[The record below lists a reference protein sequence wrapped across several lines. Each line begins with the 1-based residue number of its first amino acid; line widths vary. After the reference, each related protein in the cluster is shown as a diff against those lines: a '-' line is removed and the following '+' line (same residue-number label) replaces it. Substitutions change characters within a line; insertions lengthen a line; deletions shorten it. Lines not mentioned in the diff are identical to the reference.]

1 MIGTF
6 SPVCAL
12 SNAKVAV
19 KPIPARTSK
28 MIMFRPDENSDP
40 CLLFAY
46 EFFFVLMLI
55 FGYFFLRL
63 LLFYLLYFRNK

>member
-12 SNAKVAV
+12 SNAKKAV

-40 CLLFAY
+40 RLLFAY
-46 EFFFVLMLI
+46 EFFFVLI
-55 FGYFFLRL
+55 
-63 LLFYLLYFRNK
+63 LLFG